1 MDLAGRTALITGAS
15 SGIGRATAIE
25 LARRGVRVK
34 VTGRDRGAL
43 EEVGA
48 VTGGELL
55 VADLADVEQ
64 VDRLAQWADPV
75 DIVVNNAGLG
85 WAGPL
90 SAIEL
95 CRAEEMVRVN
105 LLAPI
110 RLTGLLLPGMIERHR
125 GHVVNVASIAGHLGV
140 GWEAVYSATKAA
152 LITLSDSVRMEV
164 RASGIGVS
172 VVSPGPVKTA
182 FFDRSGHT
190 YEQRFPRMVSPERVA
205 KVVAG
210 AIRFNRAEVF
220 VPRWLAFPA
229 WLHGAWPA
237 LYRRM
242 AARSG

>member
-110 RLTGLLLPGMIERHR
+110 RLTGLLLPG
-125 GHVVNVASIAGHLGV
+125 
-140 GWEAVYSATKAA
+140 
-152 LITLSDSVRMEV
+152 
-164 RASGIGVS
+164 
-172 VVSPGPVKTA
+172 
-182 FFDRSGHT
+182 
-190 YEQRFPRMVSPERVA
+190 
-205 KVVAG
+205 
-210 AIRFNRAEVF
+210 
-220 VPRWLAFPA
+220 
-229 WLHGAWPA
+229 
-237 LYRRM
+237 
-242 AARSG
+242 